1 MPAPALSSVSL
12 PPWGVALALAAGA
25 PFFAR
30 LLSERWVGARRAATE
45 AMLARA
51 RAATA
56 PADAAPSPDVAPE
69 PPQSSPSAQ
78 GGA

>member
-1 MPAPALSSVSL
+1 MPAPSLSSVSL

-30 LLSERWVGARRAATE
+30 LLTERWVGARRAATE

-51 RAATA
+51 RATEPA
-56 PADAAPSPDVAPE
+56 PAPKASAEPE
-69 PPQSSPSAQ
+69 PAAK

>member
-1 MPAPALSSVSL
+1 MPAPSLSSVSL

-30 LLSERWVGARRAATE
+30 LLSERWIGARRAATE

-51 RAATA
+51 RVAVDREA
-56 PADAAPSPDVAPE
+56 PAAAAPAAP
-69 PPQSSPSAQ
+69 QTK